1 MYRDKCVTFRT
12 VPKSS
17 LKLFLRY
24 GTVVGF
30 CSEHTPFFTHAGS
43 KIRRAFDRRTVN
55 YHRGRG
61 NDCQPKPRLFL
72 PESRPDWHV
81 FVAACQFLHL
91 ADAKLPPRVE
101 RNRRPRGAMGACT
114 GRGAHMSASEFG
126 FAMVKAILIIVSAL
140 TVILLMAWF
149 ATHGSA
155 RTHRAH
161 RLPPTQG
168 KSIAG
173 LSGRQKVLLRKGG
186 RLPL

>member
-1 MYRDKCVTFRT
+1 MYRDECVTFRA

-24 GTVVGF
+24 GTVIGF

-55 YHRGRG
+55 YHRCRG
-61 NDCQPKPRLFL
+61 NDCQRGPPFL
-72 PESRPDWHV
+72 PESRTG
-81 FVAACQFLHL
+81 CTSLS
-91 ADAKLPPRVE
+91 PPVNSCTWPTRTCLLKSNPTDV
-101 RNRRPRGAMGACT
+101 RRAPWGVS
-114 GRGAHMSASEFG
+114 GRGAQMSASALG

-140 TVILLMAWF
+140 TVIVLMAWF
-149 ATHGSA
+149 ATHGIA
-155 RTHRAH
+155 RPHRTHGLR
-161 RLPPTQG
+161 PTQG

-173 LSGRQKVLLRKGG
+173 LSSRQRVLLRKGG